1 MNSFEKWPKEG
12 YLGQT
17 RLYPFMLHI
26 PVITKALRLQVS
38 VTAIRDLV
46 GRIANLNH
54 DVVPTHGCINWLMC
68 CGGIKKTKLWPSHL
82 RKDILDLHERFDSSG
97 GWNLEKVFNTW
108 CCKQTWRSLMPLKYF
123 ELLGYVTPVCLTCW
137 IAGTWMWSAHHSPLI
152 LGLMWRSHPENN
164 LLK

>member
-1 MNSFEKWPKEG
+1 
-12 YLGQT
+12 
-17 RLYPFMLHI
+17 
-26 PVITKALRLQVS
+26 
-38 VTAIRDLV
+38 
-46 GRIANLNH
+46 
-54 DVVPTHGCINWLMC
+54 MC